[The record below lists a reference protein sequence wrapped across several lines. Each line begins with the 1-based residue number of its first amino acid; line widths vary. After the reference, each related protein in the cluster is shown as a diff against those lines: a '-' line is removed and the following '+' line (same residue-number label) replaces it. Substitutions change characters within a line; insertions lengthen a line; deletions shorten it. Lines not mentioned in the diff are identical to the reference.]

1 MRERVHRILLGVDRF
16 NQFLATLGAALLSC
30 FTSISW
36 MLPESGSMMAQRS
49 AVAAVQWMRFL

>member
-16 NQFLATLGAALLSC
+16 NQRWLSC